1 MIFVTGGT
9 GLLGAQLLLD
19 LTASGQTVTALHRP
33 TADFSFFDFLFKGQ
47 KMLRENILWV
57 AGDLNDVDSLNRLI
71 ERDAEVYHCAGLVS
85 FDSRDSE
92 KLYLIN
98 IEGTANLVN
107 CCLDKQIRK
116 LVHVS
121 SVGTLGRTGNATLT
135 INEDSHWQSS
145 NEVSDYAIS
154 KYGAER
160 EVWRGIAEGLNA
172 VIINPSVIIGA
183 GRWDTGSSKMISQ
196 VWKGLLFYS
205 GGVSGFVDVKDV
217 SSIMIQLMNGEISG
231 ERFIVSS
238 ENIAY
243 KTFFEIAAT
252 ALHKK
257 PPTVL
262 AAPWMGGL
270 AWRLE
275 AFANLFFHHQPLI
288 TKYTAITA
296 QRKYN
301 YDASKIQQALKYKFI
316 PVAESIKRV
325 CGEFIESR

>member
-33 TADFSFFDFLFKGQ
+33 SADFSFFDFLFKG
-47 KMLRENILWV
+47 KKTLKENILWV
-57 AGDLNDVDSLNRLI
+57 TGDLNDVDSINRFV
-71 ERDAEVYHCAGLVS
+71 EKDAEVYHCAGLVS
-85 FDSRDSE
+85 FDPRDSE

-107 CCLDKQIRK
+107 CCLDKQVRK

-121 SVGTLGRTGNATLT
+121 SVGTLGRNGTASLT
-135 INEDSHWQSS
+135 INEDSYWQSS

-196 VWKGLLFYS
+196 VWKGLRFYS

-217 SSIMIQLMNGEISG
+217 TKIMIQLMQSDITA
-231 ERFIVSS
+231 ERFILSS
-238 ENIAY
+238 ENISY
-243 KTFFEIAAT
+243 KIFF
-252 ALHKK
+252 
-257 PPTVL
+257 V
-262 AAPWMGGL
+262 
-270 AWRLE
+270 
-275 AFANLFFHHQPLI
+275 
-288 TKYTAITA
+288 
-296 QRKYN
+296 
-301 YDASKIQQALKYKFI
+301 
-316 PVAESIKRV
+316 
-325 CGEFIESR
+325 